1 MAYALITGASKG
13 IGKAIA
19 EELAAQKIDLILI
32 ARSQDL
38 LQEAADGLSKKYAV
52 KTAFLAVD
60 LAEANA
66 GQKVFDWC
74 AAQNFSISI
83 LVNNAG
89 YGLSGAFGKQPLT
102 NNLDMLQ
109 VNMLVPV
116 ALTQLFLLQLLA
128 QPQAYIL
135 NTASS
140 AAYQAVPGLGL
151 YAASKAFLLS
161 FSRALHQ
168 ELRNTTVSVTTVSP
182 GATDTDF
189 VVRAQVGP
197 KALKAA
203 NQVNMSPQAVAKIAV
218 KAMFRKKPEVITGA
232 INKATVFLT
241 WLLPKGL
248 VEKMAM
254 KIYQ

>member
-19 EELAAQKIDLILI
+19 QELAARKIDLLLI

-38 LQEAADGLSKKYAV
+38 LQQVANDLSKKYAI
-52 KTAFLAVD
+52 KTAYLAVD
-60 LAEANA
+60 LSEADA

-74 AAQNFSISI
+74 LAQNFSINI

-89 YGLSGAFGKQPLT
+89 YGLSGTFNKQTLT

-116 ALTQLFLLQLLA
+116 TLTQLFLPQLLA

-151 YAASKAFLLS
+151 YAATKAFLLS

-168 ELRNTTVSVTTVSP
+168 ELRNTSVSVTAVSP

-203 NQVNMSPQAVAKIAV
+203 NQVNMSPQDVAKIAV

-232 INKATVFLT
+232 INKAGAFLT

-248 VEKMAM
+248 VERMAM
-254 KIYQ
+254 KIYN

>member
-19 EELAAQKIDLILI
+19 EELAARKIDLLLV

-38 LQEAADGLSKKYAV
+38 LAEVADELAKKHAI
-52 KTAFLAVD
+52 KTAFLAID
-60 LAEANA
+60 LSEKEAA
-66 GQKVFDWC
+66 QKVFDWC
-74 AAQNFSISI
+74 TSKKFSVNI

-89 YGLSGAFGKQPLT
+89 YGLSGAFNKQTLN

-116 ALTQLFLLQLLA
+116 TLTQLFLPQLLA
-128 QPQAYIL
+128 QPKAYIL

-151 YAASKAFLLS
+151 YAASKSFLLS

-168 ELRNTTVSVTTVSP
+168 ELRKTNVSVTAVSP

-203 NQVNMSPQAVAKIAV
+203 NQVNMLPQAVAKIAV
-218 KAMFRKKPEVITGA
+218 KAMFSKKPEVITGLV
-232 INKATVFLT
+232 NKAGAFIT

-248 VEKMAM
+248 VERTAM

>member
-19 EELAAQKIDLILI
+19 EELAARKIDLLLV

-38 LQEAADGLSKKYAV
+38 LMQTANELSQKYAV
-52 KTAFLAVD
+52 KTAFLSVD
-60 LAEANA
+60 LAEKEAA
-66 GQKVFDWC
+66 QKVFEWC
-74 AAQNFSISI
+74 KAENFSVNI

-89 YGLSGAFGKQPLT
+89 YGLSGAFNQQHLAD
-102 NNLDMLQ
+102 NLDMLQ

-116 ALTQLFLLQLLA
+116 TLTQLFLPQLLA
-128 QPQAYIL
+128 QPKAYIL

-140 AAYQAVPGLGL
+140 AAYQAIPGLGL

-168 ELRNTTVSVTTVSP
+168 ELKKTNVSVTAVSP

-189 VVRAQVGP
+189 VVRAKVGP

-218 KAMFRKKPEVITGA
+218 KAMFNKKPEVITGL
-232 INKATVFLT
+232 INKAGAFIT
-241 WLLPKGL
+241 WLLPKAL
-248 VEKMAM
+248 VERTVM
-254 KIYQ
+254 KVYQ